1 MTKFSFLGWIVPLT
15 NATKGQN
22 TTQWNTSMHLS
33 GFGDGLVQGSSSVL
47 DVHFKL
53 AVQLSVASYSLW
65 LTLPQWDSTPPAEVQ
80 FYSSCQCVAC
90 ALLSAPSFA
99 EDGKL
104 NIIRIKTVDFSTVNI
119 KKLLK
124 VKHNPT
130 TYHAGLK
137 CTFATDVH
145 NTLSS

>member
-1 MTKFSFLGWIVPLT
+1 MASSRAAALCLT
-15 NATKGQN
+15 ST
-22 TTQWNTSMHLS
+22 LS
-33 GFGDGLVQGSSSVL
+33 WLYS
-47 DVHFKL
+47 
-53 AVQLSVASYSLW
+53 LSVASYFSLIDA
-65 LTLPQWDSTPPAEVQ
+65 PSVDSTPPAEVQ

-104 NIIRIKTVDFSTVNI
+104 NIIRIKNSGFFTVNI